1 VEFRIDGE
9 RRRSRTAAAL
19 TLFIGL
25 VLAGC
30 SANGGLGTGG
40 SGGSSG
46 GGSSGGGS
54 SGGGGVGP
62 TVTITATPGQVAP
75 GGTITL
81 TWSSSDP
88 SATCTASSSAPSST
102 WQGTKPTSGTTQ
114 VIVPTTPGSYAY
126 ALTCKNAGGTGTGT
140 ATVQV
145 GTAGSSPTV
154 TIQASPA
161 QVSPGGDITLTWSSS
176 DPQATCTASS
186 SDSASA
192 WKGTQPTS
200 GTTKVTAPQASG
212 SYAYALSC
220 TNANGTGTGTATV
233 QVGGGGGPGT
243 PPTVTITATPGQVA
257 PGGQITLTW
266 SSSDPNAACTASSS
280 DSASAWKGTEPAS
293 GTTKIA
299 ASQTQGTYTYSLTCT
314 NAAGSGVGTASV
326 TVGTPPQ
333 PTVNITVSPPA
344 IQAKQQGQQAE
355 LAVIQWSSTNATT
368 CQASGGT
375 GSDGWNGTTQPTS
388 GSFNV
393 SAPSTPGTYDYTL
406 TCTGAGGSGSGTA
419 VLTVTSGPAPTV
431 QITPHSQS
439 IPVGGSASFSWT
451 STNVS
456 VCNASGAWSG
466 QQPVNGS
473 FNTGSLS
480 TAGVYQYT
488 LTCSG
493 SAGSATD
500 TATVTVGAPPPPT
513 VTISV
518 NPTSIQGGQS
528 ATLTWSSTNA
538 TSCTASGSWSGDRPV
553 SGTASTG
560 TLNTAGA
567 YSYTLTCSGPSGSAA
582 DSALL
587 TVTSNF
593 VQAPDCG
600 VGVPTVALV
609 GSAAKATFSA
619 TSSCLACSV
628 SNLGNVTDTDLTN
641 FATISTTLN
650 LIGSASINVTNGSVF
665 PGGRKVGF
673 LVSTPNALL
682 LSLGLL
688 QNVSLETF
696 LAGQAQETA
705 TTSSPTISL
714 DLLGL
719 INNPNE
725 YFLSFTTSAGKNFD
739 AVQINDGG
747 TLDLL
752 SGLNVY
758 AACVSTQ

>member
-1 VEFRIDGE
+1 MEFKLDRAQ
-9 RRRSRTAAAL
+9 RRSRTVPAL
-19 TLFIGL
+19 ALLVGL
-25 VLAGC
+25 MLAGC

-40 SGGSSG
+40 GGGSSG
-46 GGSSGGGS
+46 GGGGS

-75 GGTITL
+75 GGTVTLSWSSSDPNATCTASSSAPGSTWTGTQPSHGTQEVTVPTASGSYAYALSCKNSAGTGTGTATVQVGTTGGNSPTVTIQASPAQVTPGGEITL

-88 SATCTASSSAPSST
+88 SATCTASSSDSASA
-102 WQGTKPTSGTTQ
+102 WKGTKPTSGTTQ
-114 VIVPTTPGSYAY
+114 VTAAQTPGSYAY
-126 ALTCKNAGGTGTGT
+126 ALSCTNAAGTGTGT

-145 GTAGSSPTV
+145 GS
-154 TIQASPA
+154 
-161 QVSPGGDITLTWSSS
+161 
-176 DPQATCTASS
+176 
-186 SDSASA
+186 
-192 WKGTQPTS
+192 
-200 GTTKVTAPQASG
+200 
-212 SYAYALSC
+212 
-220 TNANGTGTGTATV
+220 
-233 QVGGGGGPGT
+233 GGGPGT
-243 PPTVTITATPGQVA
+243 PPTVTLNATPGQVA
-257 PGGQITLTW
+257 PGGTLSLTW
-266 SSSDPNAACTASSS
+266 SSSDSSASCTASST
-280 DSASAWKGTEPAS
+280 DSNSTWKGAQPAA
-293 GTTKIA
+293 GTTQVTA
-299 ASQTQGTYTYSLTCT
+299 AQTPGTYTYSLSCS

-326 TVGTPPQ
+326 TVGQ
-333 PTVNITVSPPA
+333 AAAPTVNISVSPPA
-344 IQAKQQGQQAE
+344 IQAQQQGQQAE
-355 LAVIQWSSTNATT
+355 LAVVKWTTTNATS
-368 CQASGGT
+368 CKASGGD
-375 GSDGWNGTTQPTS
+375 GADGWDGSTQPTS

-393 SAPSTPGTYDYTL
+393 SAPPTPGTYAYTL
-406 TCTGAGGSGSGTA
+406 TCSGPGGSGAGTA
-419 VLTVTSGPAPTV
+419 DLTVTSGPAPTV

-439 IPVGGSASFSWT
+439 IPVGGTASFSWV

-456 VCNASGAWSG
+456 VCEASGAWSG

-473 FNTGSLS
+473 FNTGALT

-500 TATVTVGAPPPPT
+500 TTTVTVGTPPPPT

-518 NPTSIQGGQS
+518 APTSIQGGQS

-538 TSCTASGSWSGDRPV
+538 TDCTASGSWSGDRPV

-560 TLNTAGA
+560 TLNTAGV
-567 YSYTLTCSGPSGSAA
+567 YSYTLTCTGPSGSAA
-582 DSALL
+582 ASALL

-593 VQAPDCG
+593 VPAPDCG
-600 VGVPTVALV
+600 VGFPTVALV
-609 GSAAKATFSA
+609 GTNASATFSA
-619 TSSCLACSV
+619 TQSCLGCSV

-650 LIGSASINVTNGSVF
+650 LLGSASINVTKGSVF

-688 QNVSLETF
+688 QNVTLETF

-705 TTSSPTISL
+705 STSSPTVGL

-747 TLDLL
+747 VADLL

-758 AACVSTQ
+758 AACVSSQ